1 LLDYIRGL
9 ASGRPSWPYV
19 APFVTFIVFLGVSPW
34 LPAGPEVTY
43 PLRVVVVVATL
54 LLWSRGVVSLR
65 VSRAVASV
73 ILGLSVFLVWIA
85 PDLLWPGFRAHW
97 LFQNPLTGELVSSFS
112 ERLRG
117 DVVFLAWRGV
127 GAVLLVPVIEE
138 VFWRAWLMRWLIER
152 DFGKIALG
160 TYQARAFWICALLF
174 AAEHGPYWDVGLAAG
189 VAFNWW
195 MVRTRS
201 LGGCILAHAVT
212 NACLVAYVLIFGR
225 WEYLL

>member
-1 LLDYIRGL
+1 LLNYIRGL
-9 ASGRPSWPYV
+9 VSRHPSWPYV
-19 APFVTFIVFLGVSPW
+19 VPFATFVVFLGASPW

-43 PLRVVVVVATL
+43 PLRVVAVGATL
-54 LLWSRGVVSLR
+54 VLWSSGVVSFR
-65 VSRAVASV
+65 VSQSVASV
-73 ILGLSVFLVWIA
+73 IFGVAVFLVWIA

-97 LFQNPLTGELVSSFS
+97 LFQNAITGELASSVP

-117 DVVFLAWRGV
+117 DAVFLAWRCA
-127 GAVLLVPVIEE
+127 GAAILVPFIEE
-138 VFWRAWLMRWLIER
+138 VFWRGWLMRWVIER

-160 TYQARAFWICALLF
+160 TYQARAFWICALMF
-174 AAEHGPYWDVGLAAG
+174 AAEHGPYWDVGLVAG

-201 LGGCILAHAVT
+201 LGDCILAHAVT
-212 NACLVAYVLIFGR
+212 NACLAAYVLIFGH